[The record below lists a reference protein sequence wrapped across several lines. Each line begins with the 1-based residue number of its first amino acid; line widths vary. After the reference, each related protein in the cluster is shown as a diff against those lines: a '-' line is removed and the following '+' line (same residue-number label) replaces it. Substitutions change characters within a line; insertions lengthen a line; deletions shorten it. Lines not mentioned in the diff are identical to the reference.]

1 MCNYVSNRTT
11 LHSKYFKVYNV
22 ILGDVIRA
30 SSVSATMSSF
40 LPLPSVQHDWAG
52 RSTTMRRRVLVLA
65 GLTVSANSYAP
76 AARRSPLK
84 RQVQHAD
91 SDSDRVL
98 VSRRHSQDRREID
111 GAPAESLESNLQG
124 TTADNVNESQV
135 TAFPQSDGSLAGSSQ
150 MKPGHQNVSTSLNCD
165 GRRTPHIPHREG
177 GRIQTL
183 AVRRLREALPKFG
196 GDELDRVVLRTA
208 IPSVRSS
215 HLVSIRYATSLLG
228 YVKDSFSSRCTL
240 FA

>member
-1 MCNYVSNRTT
+1 
-11 LHSKYFKVYNV
+11 
-22 ILGDVIRA
+22 
-30 SSVSATMSSF
+30 
-40 LPLPSVQHDWAG
+40 
-52 RSTTMRRRVLVLA
+52 MRRRVLVLA
-65 GLTVSANSYAP
+65 GLTVSSNSYSP

-98 VSRRHSQDRREID
+98 VSRRQVLREID

-124 TTADNVNESQV
+124 TNADNENASQV

-150 MKPGHQNVSTSLNCD
+150 MKPGPQNVSTSLNCD
-165 GRRTPHIPHREG
+165 SSPTMHMPHREG
-177 GRIQTL
+177 RRIQTL

-196 GDELDRVVLRTA
+196 GDELDRAVLRTA

-215 HLVSIRYATSLLG
+215 TLVSIR
-228 YVKDSFSSRCTL
+228 
-240 FA
+240 